1 MLISEVLNQENID
14 VRPYKVDHWWYFA
27 KYEGDR
33 CEKEYYD
40 VSYHLF
46 LQPPKIPPPTT
57 RSVRKY
63 YKYTYSTETELKL
76 QHV

>member
-33 CEKEYYD
+33 CKKKYHD
-40 VSYHLF
+40 VPYHLF
-46 LQPPKIPPPTT
+46 SQPPRTLPTT
-57 RSVRKY
+57 RPIRKH